1 MPSEGIEIEGLR
13 QFARELKAISPDLD
27 AELKALNF
35 QVASKVKDDAV
46 ARAAGQG
53 PMVRRA
59 AQSLRAAKQAAR
71 AAVFLG
77 NKSTPFAFGAE
88 FGSGRNQPR
97 QLPNEGTTRLGWNQF
112 RPWAGSGSTAGYFLY
127 PAIRQDMP
135 EIVDMYGDA
144 VEKIAKQAFPER

>member
-77 NKSTPFAFGAE
+77 NNSTPFAFGAE
-88 FGSGRNQPR
+88 FGSAQNRPR
-97 QLPNEGTTRLGWNQF
+97 SLPNEGTTRLGWNQF
-112 RPWAGSGSTAGYFLY
+112 RPWSGSGSTAGYFLY